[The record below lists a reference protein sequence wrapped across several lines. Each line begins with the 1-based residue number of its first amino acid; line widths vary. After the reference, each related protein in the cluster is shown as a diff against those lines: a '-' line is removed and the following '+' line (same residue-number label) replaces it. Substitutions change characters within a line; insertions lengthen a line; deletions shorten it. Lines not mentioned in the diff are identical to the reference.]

1 MRRPPEPDDDGG
13 RVRHQEGRSVTDVDL
28 HSPAFMANPFPG
40 YAALRRESPVH
51 HVAGPMGLGMW
62 LITRHDDARAVLT
75 DPRFSKNV
83 RLAPDWLKVMG
94 GGQGD
99 EGLLGANMLNM
110 DPPDHTR
117 VRGLVVKAFSRRR
130 MEALR
135 PRVQQIT
142 DSLLDEVAD
151 ADSFDLISTLAVP
164 LPIIVICELLGIPVS
179 DRADFRRWTQM
190 VLTPPLNPEAIA
202 TRKDGNRAME
212 DYLTALLAER
222 RARVNAGVDAD
233 AQPDMLD
240 ALLVASA
247 EEGVLSVRELI
258 GTVKL
263 LLVAGQNAGNLVGN
277 GMLALLTH
285 PDQLEA
291 LRDDP
296 ALLPGAVE
304 ELLRYDGP
312 IERALPR
319 FTTEDVEVGGVVI
332 PAGSAVAVVLSS
344 ASHDTGAES
353 PERLDI
359 TREESAHLAFGGGVH
374 YCLGAPLAR
383 IEGQIA
389 IGTVLRRFPAIK
401 IAADAA
407 ELKWTGRGLNFIR
420 GLVSLP
426 VAV

>member
-1 MRRPPEPDDDGG
+1 M
-13 RVRHQEGRSVTDVDL
+13 TDVDL

-40 YAALRRESPVH
+40 YATLRRDSPVH

-62 LITRHDDARAVLT
+62 LITRHEDARAVLT

-117 VRGLVVKAFSRRR
+117 VRALVAKAFSRRR

-142 DSLLDEVAD
+142 DTLLDEVTGTD
-151 ADSFDLISTLAVP
+151 FDLITTLAVP

-179 DRADFRRWTQM
+179 DRTDFRRWTQM
-190 VLTPPLNPEAIA
+190 VLTPPLTPEAIA
-202 TRKDGNRAME
+202 IRKDGNRAME

-222 RARVNAGVDAD
+222 RGRVNAGVDAD
-233 AQPDMLD
+233 AQVDMLD

-285 PDQLEA
+285 PDQLQV

-296 ALLPGAVE
+296 ALLPGAIE

-319 FTTEDVEVGGVVI
+319 FTTEDVEVGGVRI

-344 ASHDTGAES
+344 ASHDTGAEH

-359 TREESAHLAFGGGVH
+359 TREESAHLAFGGGIH

>member
-1 MRRPPEPDDDGG
+1 M
-13 RVRHQEGRSVTDVDL
+13 TDVDL
-28 HSPAFMANPFPG
+28 HSAAFMANPFPG
-40 YAALRRESPVH
+40 YAALRRDSPVH
-51 HVAGPMGLGMW
+51 HVAGPMGLNAW
-62 LITRHDDARAVLT
+62 LITRYDDARAVLA

-83 RLAPDWLKVMG
+83 RLAPDWLQVMG

-117 VRGLVVKAFSRRR
+117 VRGLVTRAFSRRR

-179 DRADFRRWTQM
+179 DRTDFRRWTQM
-190 VLTPPLNPEAIA
+190 VLTPPLSQEAIGI
-202 TRKDGNRAME
+202 RKDGNRAME

-222 RARVNAGVDAD
+222 RSRVHTGVDAD
-233 AQPDMLD
+233 AQPDMLS
-240 ALLVASA
+240 ALLVPSA
-247 EEGVLSVRELI
+247 EEGVLSERELI

-263 LLVAGQNAGNLVGN
+263 LLVAGQNAGNLIGN

-285 PDQLEA
+285 PDQLEM

-296 ALLPGAVE
+296 ALLPNAVE

-319 FTTEDVEVGGVVI
+319 FTTEDVEVNGVTI

-344 ASHDTGAES
+344 ASHDAGAKD

-359 TREESAHLAFGGGVH
+359 TREDSTHLAFGGGIH

-401 IAADAA
+401 IAAEPA

-420 GLVSLP
+420 GLATLP

>member
-1 MRRPPEPDDDGG
+1 M
-13 RVRHQEGRSVTDVDL
+13 TDVDL

-142 DSLLDEVAD
+142 DSLLDEVAQ
-151 ADSFDLISTLAVP
+151 ADSFDLIPTLAVP

-179 DRADFRRWTQM
+179 DRTDFRRWTQM
-190 VLTPPLNPEAIA
+190 VLTPPLSPEAIA
-202 TRKDGNRAME
+202 IRKDGNRAME

-247 EEGVLSVRELI
+247 EEGVLAVRELI

-296 ALLPGAVE
+296 ALLPGAIE

-319 FTTEDVEVGGVVI
+319 FTTEDVEVGGVRI

-344 ASHDTGAES
+344 ASHDTGAEH

-359 TREESAHLAFGGGVH
+359 TREESAHLAFGGGIH